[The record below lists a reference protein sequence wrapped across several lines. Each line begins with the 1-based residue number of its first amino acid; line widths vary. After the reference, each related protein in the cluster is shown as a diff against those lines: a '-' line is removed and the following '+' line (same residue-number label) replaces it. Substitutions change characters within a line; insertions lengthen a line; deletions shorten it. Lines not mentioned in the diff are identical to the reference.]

1 MVDAS
6 PSVLPPRTL
15 AKIKRLP
22 TEERRIYVQELIGK
36 YEHSA
41 LQIPR
46 AAKDLA
52 ESWAEPQRVALE
64 NCLEE
69 LRQYLED

>member
-15 AKIKRLP
+15 AKILRLP
-22 TEERRIYVQELIGK
+22 RPERRMYVQELIGK
-36 YEHSA
+36 YEHST

-52 ESWAEPQRVALE
+52 ESWAERQADALE
-64 NCLEE
+64 DVLKE
-69 LRQYLED
+69 LRQFLEE